1 MNKCFCIGCGSSI
14 KGFDFNRL
22 KGHRT
27 IGTNRILLD
36 FPEVEYLVFLDR
48 IFFDMYSKE
57 IEEYKGLIYAP
68 QRALPEGYYR
78 DNVSIIDTKLRV
90 QAGSLAGGLSG
101 LTALN
106 IACHWHTDRYL
117 LGYDMYP
124 GHYYSDAPDLY
135 SPERAEKYGERFRQ
149 LKELW
154 PGVKIYNC
162 NPQSTITC
170 FDYADIENII

>member
-1 MNKCFCIGCGSSI
+1 MKCFCIGCGSSI
-14 KGFDFNRL
+14 KGFDLLRL
-22 KGHRT
+22 KKFRT
-27 IGTNRILLD
+27 IGTNRILID
-36 FPEVEYLVFLDR
+36 FPEVESLVFLDR
-48 IFFDMYSKE
+48 IFFDTYKKE
-57 IEEYKGLIYAP
+57 IEEYNGAIYAP
-68 QRALPEGYYR
+68 SRALPEGYIR
-78 DNVSIIDTKLRV
+78 DNISIIDTKLRV

-106 IACHWHTDRYL
+106 IACHWHTDIYL

-162 NPQSTITC
+162 NPQSAITC

>member
-1 MNKCFCIGCGSSI
+1 MKCFCIGCGSSI
-14 KGFDFNRL
+14 KGFDFSRL

-48 IFFDMYSKE
+48 KFYNMYSKE
-57 IEEYKGLIYAP
+57 IEAYKGLIYAP

-78 DNVSIIDTKLRV
+78 DNVFIIDTKLRV

-106 IACHWHTDRYL
+106 IACHWHTDIYL

-162 NPQSTITC
+162 NPQSAITC

>member
-48 IFFDMYSKE
+48 KFYNMYSKE

-90 QAGSLAGGLSG
+90 QSGSLAGGLSG

-106 IACHWHTDRYL
+106 IACHWHTDIYL

-124 GHYYSDAPDLY
+124 GHIYTDGTEYT
-135 SPERAEKYGERFRQ
+135 PERAEKYGERFRQ

-154 PGVKIYNC
+154 PNVKIYNC
-162 NPQSTITC
+162 NPQSAITC

>member
-1 MNKCFCIGCGSSI
+1 MKCFCIGCGSSI
-14 KGFDFNRL
+14 KGFDFSRL

-48 IFFDMYSKE
+48 KFYNMYSKE
-57 IEEYKGLIYAP
+57 IDEYKGLIYAP

-106 IACHWHTDRYL
+106 IACLMYSEIYL
-117 LGYDMYP
+117 LGYDLYS

-135 SPERAEKYGERFRQ
+135 TQQRGEKYNNRFLQ
-149 LKELW
+149 LKNLF
-154 PGVKIYNC
+154 PQVKIYNC
-162 NPQSTITC
+162 NPQSAITC
-170 FDYADIENII
+170 FDYVDIESVI

>member
-1 MNKCFCIGCGSSI
+1 MKCFCIGCGSSI
-14 KGFDFNRL
+14 KGFDFSRL
-22 KGHRT
+22 KGHRA

-36 FPEVEYLVFLDR
+36 FPDVEYLVFLDR
-48 IFFDMYSKE
+48 KFYNMYSKE
-57 IEEYKGLIYAP
+57 IDEYKGLIYAP

-106 IACHWHTDRYL
+106 IACHWHTDIYL

-162 NPQSTITC
+162 NPQSAITC